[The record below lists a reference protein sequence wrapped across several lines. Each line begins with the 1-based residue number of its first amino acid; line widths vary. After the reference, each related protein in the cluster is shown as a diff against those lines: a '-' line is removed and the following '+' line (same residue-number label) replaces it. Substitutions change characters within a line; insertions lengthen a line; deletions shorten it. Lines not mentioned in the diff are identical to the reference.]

1 MIQRSGAVS
10 DSEKV
15 WAKDFQK
22 FDADSVTLRFHKRL
36 QAELPNFYDSKADK
50 SKLND
55 RDGHC
60 SDRKSPDSET
70 SSGVDSPRAH
80 NMNAKATDLEQ
91 QNNACLFN
99 THISEPQS

>member
-1 MIQRSGAVS
+1 MTHVGSFLDLIFGVA
-10 DSEKV
+10 
-15 WAKDFQK
+15 
-22 FDADSVTLRFHKRL
+22 TRL
-36 QAELPNFYDSKADK
+36 TRIGTNLYIADK

-80 NMNAKATDLEQ
+80 NMNAKELRAEMYFGYFLVIITTIGLVF
-91 QNNACLFN
+91 LI
-99 THISEPQS
+99 HGQSHNIIIHQGERF

>member
-1 MIQRSGAVS
+1 LTPICFLLFGRAGPGESCHMTHVGSFLDLIFGVA
-10 DSEKV
+10 
-15 WAKDFQK
+15 
-22 FDADSVTLRFHKRL
+22 TRL
-36 QAELPNFYDSKADK
+36 TRIGTNLYIADK